1 MFYKISQLTRRQ
13 KKRHIDWRTL
23 RFVRFL
29 ANLRNS
35 GDLVQQIKAIRGME
49 LRAPS
54 VCDYFGACVPS
65 MAAKLNP
72 QGVSTSVTQKR
83 EETSWWVTADQTRPE
98 EEEEEETSL

>member
-1 MFYKISQLTRRQ
+1 MIGAHFVSFVFSQ
-13 KKRHIDWRTL
+13 I
-23 RFVRFL
+23 F
-29 ANLRNS
+29 AIPEI
-35 GDLVQQIKAIRGME
+35 LVQQIKAISGME

-98 EEEEEETSL
+98 EEEETSL